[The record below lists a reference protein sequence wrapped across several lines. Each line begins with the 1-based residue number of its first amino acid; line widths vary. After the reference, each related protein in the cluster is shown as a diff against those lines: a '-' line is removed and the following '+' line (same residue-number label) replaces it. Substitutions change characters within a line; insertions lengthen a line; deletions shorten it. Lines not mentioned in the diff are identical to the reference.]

1 VSCVLRRGF
10 VALVPSADALDHV
23 ETAVAPVRKEFPNL
37 RWMPRAQWHLT
48 LQFLG
53 HVDEADVLV
62 DALRDAE
69 AQVGS
74 FAVRLG
80 CGGAFAKPR
89 SGTVL
94 WLGVDEGGA
103 SMTALAEAVVR
114 STATVG
120 IAPEDRPFRAH
131 LTLARAARPTD
142 LRDLIAALDAAGP
155 GPAWVAS
162 EIVLF
167 DSDTRPGGAVHTA
180 IARVPLADQGS

>member
-1 VSCVLRRGF
+1 MSSLRRGF
-10 VALVPSADALDHV
+10 VALVPSGAAVDHV
-23 ETAVAPVRKEFPNL
+23 ETAVAPVREEFPNL

-53 HVDEADVLV
+53 HVDDADALV
-62 DALRDAE
+62 DALRDPE

-74 FAVRLG
+74 FAVRLSS
-80 CGGAFAKPR
+80 GGAFAKPR

-120 IAPEDRPFRAH
+120 LAPEDRRFRAH
-131 LTLARAARPTD
+131 LTVARAARPVD
-142 LRDLIAALDAAGP
+142 LRAAVAALDAAGP
-155 GPAWVAS
+155 GPAWTAS
-162 EIVLF
+162 EVVLF
-167 DSDTRPGGAVHTA
+167 DSDTRPDGAVHTV
-180 IARVPLADQGS
+180 IARVPLAHQGS